1 MTDTEPRRFQITIEE
16 SDLDI
21 LPSALREH
29 AELAG
34 ARGQSQRAS
43 RCRSLA
49 QALEKLQGD
58 SVVQGW
64 LELG

>member
-1 MTDTEPRRFQITIEE
+1 MPDESRRFQITIEE
-16 SDLDI
+16 GDLDI
-21 LPSALREH
+21 LPAALREH

-34 ARGQSQRAS
+34 ARAQHTRAA

-49 QALEKLQGD
+49 KALEALQGD
-58 SVVQGW
+58 RVVQGW